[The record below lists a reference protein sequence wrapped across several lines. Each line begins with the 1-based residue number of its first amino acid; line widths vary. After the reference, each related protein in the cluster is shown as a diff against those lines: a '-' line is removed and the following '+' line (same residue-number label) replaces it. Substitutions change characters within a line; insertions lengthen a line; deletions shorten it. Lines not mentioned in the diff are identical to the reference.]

1 MRRTSTRVA
10 LNAIISFAIDVME
23 VRKNQKRAKNTIMA
37 QNGLT
42 KGTVKVVMGE
52 VIVIETVAKQQ
63 MRKIIIFNKPYTKA

>member
-1 MRRTSTRVA
+1 
-10 LNAIISFAIDVME
+10 ME
-23 VRKNQKRAKNTIMA
+23 IRKNQKRAKGTIMA
-37 QNGLT
+37 QNELA

>member
-1 MRRTSTRVA
+1 
-10 LNAIISFAIDVME
+10 ME

-37 QNGLT
+37 QNELT

-52 VIVIETVAKQQ
+52 VIVIETVVKQQ

>member
-1 MRRTSTRVA
+1 
-10 LNAIISFAIDVME
+10 ME

-37 QNGLT
+37 QNELT
-42 KGTVKVVMGE
+42 KDTVKVVMGE